1 MYKYDKKEIRELLT
15 EDQIFELMQEWGGD
29 PEYTDFGII
38 CSTICHNVPG
48 EGSRKLYYYSNSKLY
63 HCYTGCAE
71 PSFDIFELTIKVA
84 NIQFNKTYDL
94 NDAVRYVAYRFGFS
108 ETYEAGEEIANEAD
122 WKVIENY
129 GRIQEIEFKKMDVQL
144 KEYDKNILNNF
155 NYKVKITP

>member
-1 MYKYDKKEIRELLT
+1 MGYDKSEIRQSLTLENVFELLN
-15 EDQIFELMQEWGGD
+15 EWGGD
-29 PEYTDFGII
+29 PEYTDFGIVT
-38 CSTICHNVPG
+38 STICHNKPG
-48 EGSRKLYYYSNSKLY
+48 EGSRKLYFYENSGLF

-108 ETYEAGEEIANEAD
+108 ETYESGEEIANEAD

>member
-1 MYKYDKKEIRELLT
+1 MGYDKSEIRQSLTLENVFELLN
-15 EDQIFELMQEWGGD
+15 EWGGD
-29 PEYTDFGII
+29 PEYTDFGIVT
-38 CSTICHNVPG
+38 STICHNKPG
-48 EGSRKLYYYSNSKLY
+48 EGSRKLYFYENSGLF

-108 ETYEAGEEIANEAD
+108 ETYESGEGIANEAD